1 MVRTM
6 AGTLPWVVV
15 VAVAGG
21 AIWWLLAREMTAG
34 RWLLAAL
41 LLGHG
46 LVHLLFVVPASAADG
61 GTEWPFDLAR
71 SWLVTG
77 VGLDASLVRAVAM
90 GLIAIVVG
98 GFALAALS
106 TVGVVVPID
115 WWRPLVAVS
124 AGASAA
130 VLLLAFQPQL
140 ILGLGMDGVLLWVA
154 VAGAWVPSVV
164 TPGLGG

>member
-6 AGTLPWVVV
+6 AGTLPWAAV
-15 VAVAGG
+15 VAIAGG

-46 LVHLLFVVPASAADG
+46 LVHLLFAVPASAADG
-61 GTEWPFDLAR
+61 GADWPFDTAR

-77 VGLDASLVRAVAM
+77 VGVDAGLVRAV
-90 GLIAIVVG
+90 GLALVAIVVG
-98 GFALAALS
+98 GFSLAALS
-106 TVGVVVPID
+106 TAGFVPID

-124 AGASAA
+124 AGASAL
-130 VLLLAFQPQL
+130 VLVLCFQPQL
-140 ILGLGMDGVLLWVA
+140 VLGLGMDGVLLWVA
-154 VAGAWVPSVV
+154 MVGVWAP
-164 TPGLGG
+164 